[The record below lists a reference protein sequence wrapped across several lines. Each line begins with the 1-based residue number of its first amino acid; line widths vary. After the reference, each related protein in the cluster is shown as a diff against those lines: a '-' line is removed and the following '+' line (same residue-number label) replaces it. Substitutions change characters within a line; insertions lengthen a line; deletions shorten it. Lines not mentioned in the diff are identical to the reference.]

1 MNEKLKYFTYSQNS
15 LNTYK
20 SCPFKFKYKYID
32 NINWKYDDV
41 DSREYYD
48 SLKLGREFHLL
59 CERYFSQIP
68 LGNCQNKE
76 FNKWINKIKDLF
88 PIKDENIYLPEYD
101 LRLNLN
107 NKNLIAKV
115 DLVKIKKDSINLWD
129 WKTENREITY
139 KNALNR
145 MQTIVYLFLAEE
157 IIRKNFYPTYDIENI
172 SMKYFRLKVDDKP
185 ITVKYSSEKYLRS
198 KSFIENNIE
207 NISNLDFDSHIQKN
221 KNHCKFCE
229 FNKLCNSE
237 AINYEILEED
247 IYGS

>member
-20 SCPFKFKYKYID
+20 SCPFKFKHKYID

-88 PIKDENIYLPEYD
+88 PIKDENIYSLKLCTHCEKESKLFSYRASNGTYG
-101 LRLNLN
+101 RL
-107 NKNLIAKV
+107 
-115 DLVKIKKDSINLWD
+115 
-129 WKTENREITY
+129 
-139 KNALNR
+139 
-145 MQTIVYLFLAEE
+145 F
-157 IIRKNFYPTYDIENI
+157 
-172 SMKYFRLKVDDKP
+172 
-185 ITVKYSSEKYLRS
+185 
-198 KSFIENNIE
+198 SFIYI
-207 NISNLDFDSHIQKN
+207 K
-221 KNHCKFCE
+221 
-229 FNKLCNSE
+229 
-237 AINYEILEED
+237 
-247 IYGS
+247 